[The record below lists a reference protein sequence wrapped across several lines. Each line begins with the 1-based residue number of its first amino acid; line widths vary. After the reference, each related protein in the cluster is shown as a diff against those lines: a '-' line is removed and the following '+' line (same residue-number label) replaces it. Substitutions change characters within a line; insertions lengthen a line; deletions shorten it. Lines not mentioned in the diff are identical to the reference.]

1 MSATLV
7 WLRDDLRLDDN
18 PALAEAAALHQPLTV
33 VYVLDE
39 ESPGIRPLGGAV
51 KWWLHHSLA
60 GLAAA
65 LEATGSRLV
74 LRRGPAARVIQDL
87 AVETSADALLWNRR
101 YGGPERAVDAGLKS
115 WAGGEGLNAT
125 SFQANLMFEPW
136 TVRTGSGGPYK
147 VFTPFWKACLA
158 GAEPRQPLAA
168 PDQLPGPART
178 RSGGLP
184 ASETLESWGLL
195 PRSPDWSPGLAD
207 TWTPGEAGALSRLED
222 FVDGP
227 AAEYGTGRDVPG
239 VEGTSRLS
247 PHLRFG
253 EISPFRIWHTLRAQ
267 LCGGGAGRR
276 RDLPFRTWLAGI
288 LLAAAVRESGSGDT
302 ELPAG
307 VRPLQWQPASGD
319 ELEAWQ
325 QGRTGYP
332 MVDAGMRQ
340 LWQTGWMHNRVR
352 MAAASF
358 LVKNLLAD
366 WRLGEAWF
374 WDTLVDA
381 DAASNPANWQWVA
394 GSGADA
400 SPYFRIFNP
409 VTQSKKFDAAGR
421 YLRGYIPELA
431 ALDDKAVHEPWK
443 ADSAAPGYPAPIVDL
458 AESRA
463 RALAT
468 YQRLKDG

>member
-158 GAEPRQPLAA
+158 AGPPPEPEPAPSLSPPSSWPESLAI
-168 PDQLPGPART
+168 DDLGLDPAIDWA
-178 RSGGLP
+178 GGL
-184 ASETLESWGLL
+184 EE
-195 PRSPDWSPGLAD
+195 
-207 TWTPGEAGALSRLED
+207 TWTPGERSAGERLDAFLED
-222 FVDGP
+222 DVASYAHD
-227 AAEYGTGRDVPG
+227 RDRPDRP
-239 VEGTSRLS
+239 GTSRLS
-247 PHLRFG
+247 PHLHHG
-253 EISPFRIWHTLRAQ
+253 EIGPRQIWHEIHGRGLDPRRFLAEVGWREFAHHLLYHFPHTPERPLRDEFERFPWRTDRAALRA
-267 LCGGGAGRR
+267 
-276 RDLPFRTWLAGI
+276 
-288 LLAAAVRESGSGDT
+288 
-302 ELPAG
+302 
-307 VRPLQWQPASGD
+307 WQRG
-319 ELEAWQ
+319 Q
-325 QGRTGYP
+325 TGYP
-332 MVDAGMRQ
+332 LVDAGMHQ
-340 LWQTGWMHNRVR
+340 LWTTGWMHNRVR
-352 MAAASF
+352 MVVASF
-358 LVKNLLAD
+358 LVKHLLLPWQEGA
-366 WRLGEAWF
+366 RWF

-381 DAASNPANWQWVA
+381 DLANNTLGWQWTA
-394 GSGADA
+394 GCGADA
-400 SPYFRIFNP
+400 APFFRIFNP
-409 VTQSKKFDAAGR
+409 ALQAERYDPAGDYVR
-421 YLRGYIPELA
+421 A
-431 ALDDKAVHEPWK
+431 W
-443 ADSAAPGYPAPIVDL
+443 APDPPAPIVDH
-458 AESRA
+458 RA
-463 RALAT
+463 ARERALEAFAEIR
-468 YQRLKDG
+468 QGSPQHR